1 MTGFARAAGSH
12 DGLTWTW
19 EVKSVNGR
27 GLDVRSRLANG
38 FEAIE
43 IDVRKA
49 VSKRFQRG
57 NFSVNFQVA
66 RAVGDTPV
74 QINWAILEQLRD
86 VVSRLEH
93 DFGAVSPSVDGL
105 LGLRGVMELGEA
117 ELDDEARAARD
128 AAALETFATALDDL
142 LAMRQGEGRH
152 LTDLLEEQMTRIETL
167 VGDAERNA
175 ATQPEAIRERLQ
187 RQLDAVLADGTGLPE
202 ERIAQEVALLAT
214 KADVREELDR
224 LRGHIAAVRELLAAG
239 GVIGRRLDFLAQEFN
254 REANTLCSKSQDAAL
269 TNIGLEL
276 KTVIDQLREQA
287 QNIE

>member
-49 VSKRFQRG
+49 VSNRFQRG
-57 NFSVNFQVA
+57 NFSVNLQVA

>member
-49 VSKRFQRG
+49 VSNRFQRG
-57 NFSVNFQVA
+57 NFSVNLQVA

-152 LTDLLEEQMTRIETL
+152 LADLLEEQMTRIETL

-187 RQLDAVLADGTGLPE
+187 RQLDAVLAEGTGPPE